1 MLSAAEPTSVPPV
14 PAYFLEKVTAA
25 VSFTLFPAVIVPLF
39 VTSLLNVRIPVVPL
53 IFPSF
58 VTFPRNVTSLPP
70 QIISPLFVTV
80 PLKSALFTFIS
91 APELTVAIPETVS
104 VPKDSVVFPFDVKLP
119 VMVIEFDEV
128 KFFPA
133 VTSTLQKDELS
144 G

>member
-1 MLSAAEPTSVPPV
+1 MLSVSEPTSVPPV
-14 PAYFLEKVTAA
+14 PAYFWEKVTAA
-25 VSFTLFPAVIVPLF
+25 VSFPLFPAVIVPLF

-53 IFPSF
+53 IFP
-58 VTFPRNVTSLPP
+58 
-70 QIISPLFVTV
+70 LFVTV

-91 APELTVAIPETVS
+91 APELTVAMPETVS
-104 VPKDSVVFPFDVKLP
+104 VPEDSVVFPFDGKLP

-128 KFFPA
+128 KFFPT